1 MMKTHPARPLSRIVP
16 FPFFIYSD
24 SRFYL
29 LQIAIF
35 TMVAITGC
43 VYGQSDPIQ
52 FAMEKNYLDNMEGV
66 TDETHIAVWGKEDT
80 EITRFVLVNR
90 ATQHVT
96 KYRVSSVRFRFAG
109 MISTAEDIKFY
120 IETKLPQ
127 GEPRIELLQFV
138 KKGEYFQ
145 QKVLDRENYIASF
158 AQDGKFYRVAVDK
171 KKDALRVV
179 ATNGTD
185 ADKVMMFPISNDK
198 LEKIL
203 RKEDFEFVPRGQ
215 AISFEN
221 GRSGNKIYVRGDIIY
236 LISDGPE
243 DNSSG
248 ALAVMSL
255 DTNTGK
261 ADLRTIPWLNGDK
274 REIKSGSA
282 FTPPPQHAGPIT
294 VMVNAAKM
302 KHNSFLLDDQ
312 LFVFCF
318 DNEAIALSIHDIKT
332 GEQTKLLHYPK
343 GTPVAFKSSDLMQ
356 GNESLETEW
365 SDPRNE
371 ANRATKVLR
380 ALNNNGQPFIL
391 VEPSDTYYR
400 LIVGSKVF
408 SRYGGGT
415 MMSPG
420 STRSASGGTVAMPGP
435 MMSGGGGGYTI
446 DYNYFYGYLT
456 SSDLNAAPQS
466 VAIHG
471 PVDAL
476 NKRFAVVSRGI
487 KAGKSGVIYDGA
499 GVLLVYIN
507 KKTKEMVIEK
517 V

>member
-1 MMKTHPARPLSRIVP
+1 MMKTHSARPLSRIAS

-24 SRFYL
+24 SGFYL
-29 LQIAIF
+29 LLITIF
-35 TMVAITGC
+35 AMVVVNSN
-43 VYGQSDPIQ
+43 VYGQSNPIQ
-52 FAMEKNYLDNMEGV
+52 VAMEKNYLDNMEGM

-109 MISTAEDIKFY
+109 MISTPEDIKFY

-145 QKVLDRENYIASF
+145 QNVLDRENYIASF

-171 KKDALRVV
+171 KKDALKVV

-261 ADLRTIPWLNGDK
+261 ADIRTIPWLNGDK

-282 FTPPPQHAGPIT
+282 FAPAPQNGSFIT
-294 VMVNAAKM
+294 TIVNAAKM

-318 DNEAIALSIHDIKT
+318 DNQAIALSIHDIKT
-332 GEQTKLLHYPK
+332 GGQTKLLHYPK

-365 SDPRNE
+365 PDPRNE
-371 ANRATKVLR
+371 ADRATKVLR

-408 SRYGGGT
+408 SRYSGGS

-420 STRSASGGTVAMPGP
+420 STMSTPGGTISTPGHMMPGG
-435 MMSGGGGGYTI
+435 SGYTA

-456 SSDLNAAPQS
+456 SSDLSAAPQFLDN
-466 VAIHG
+466 HG

-476 NKRFAVVSRGI
+476 NKRFAVISKGI